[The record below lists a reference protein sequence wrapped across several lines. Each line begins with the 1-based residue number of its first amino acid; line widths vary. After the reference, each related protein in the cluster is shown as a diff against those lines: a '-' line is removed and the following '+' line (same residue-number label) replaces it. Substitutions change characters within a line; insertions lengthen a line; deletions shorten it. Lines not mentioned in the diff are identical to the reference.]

1 MTTTPNLPCT
11 AALLMGG
18 RSRRMGYDKAGI
30 LVNGVPLWRRQ
41 LDILMET
48 GAAEIVVS
56 GSEDR
61 RGMTGDFPLLVDE
74 GAGEGPLR
82 ALATI
87 LRHTRHD
94 GAIVLGVDLPEMEPA
109 FLRQIAGLGAS
120 RGTAVVPQAQ
130 DRLQPLAAY
139 YPRSLLP
146 LIDGQISRDELAL
159 HRLVSRAAAEG
170 LAFVLPTEREQWHL
184 FVNLNTPED
193 VSAYRAAGEH

>member
-1 MTTTPNLPCT
+1 
-11 AALLMGG
+11 MGC
-18 RSRRMGYDKAGI
+18 DKAGI

-41 LDILMET
+41 LETLVAT

-61 RGMTGDFPLLVDE
+61 LGMIGDFPLLVDE

-94 GAIVLGVDLPEMEPA
+94 GAIVLGVDLPAMEA
-109 FLRQIAGLGAS
+109 VFLKRIARLGAS
-120 RGTAVVPQAQ
+120 RGTAVIPEAQ

-139 YPRSLLP
+139 YPRSLLS
-146 LIDGQISRDELAL
+146 LIDDQISRDELAL

-170 LAFVLPTEREQWHL
+170 LAFVLRTEREQWHL

-193 VSAYRAAGEH
+193 VANYRAAGEH